1 MTEQLNEQQMTAW
14 VQAQFQKANQFL
26 AQEGILFD
34 SVITE
39 QSRYLAPYLA
49 VWKIKAMDQKVYWVI
64 SGDLPTDVALAVNA
78 TDARDV
84 LRYFSLQWQLK
95 AENLEANNTQK
106 DARQAEFVQLLRSR
120 ADSLYAFYENE
131 TLWG

>member
-1 MTEQLNEQQMTAW
+1 MTEPLNEQQMTAW

-95 AENLEANNTQK
+95 AENLEANNTQQ

-120 ADSLYAFYENE
+120 ADSL
-131 TLWG
+131 

>member
-1 MTEQLNEQQMTAW
+1 MTEPLNEQQMTAW

-49 VWKIKAMDQKVYWVI
+49 VWKIKAMDQKVYWVL

-95 AENLEANNTQK
+95 AENLEANNTQQ
-106 DARQAEFVQLLRSR
+106 DARQAEFVHLLRSR

>member
-1 MTEQLNEQQMTAW
+1 MTEPLNEQQMTAW

-34 SVITE
+34 SVVTE

-95 AENLEANNTQK
+95 AENLEANNTQQ

>member
-1 MTEQLNEQQMTAW
+1 MTEPLNEQQMTAW

-64 SGDLPTDVALAVNA
+64 SGDLPTDVALSVNA

-95 AENLEANNTQK
+95 AENLEANNTQQ

>member
-34 SVITE
+34 SVITD

-64 SGDLPTDVALAVNA
+64 SGDLPTDVTLAENA
-78 TDARDV
+78 AAARDV
-84 LRYFSLQWQLK
+84 LRYFSMQWQLK
-95 AENLEANNTQK
+95 AENLELNNTQK
-106 DARQAEFVQLLRSR
+106 DASQAEFVELLRNR
-120 ADSLYAFYENE
+120 ADSLYALYQNE
-131 TLWG
+131 KLWG

>member
-49 VWKIKAMDQKVYWVI
+49 VWKIKAVDQKVYWVI

-78 TDARDV
+78 NDARDV

>member
-1 MTEQLNEQQMTAW
+1 MTEPLNEQQMTAW

-95 AENLEANNTQK
+95 AENLEANNTQQ
-106 DARQAEFVQLLRSR
+106 DAHQAEFVQLLRSR

>member
-1 MTEQLNEQQMTAW
+1 MTEPLNEQQMTAW

-49 VWKIKAMDQKVYWVI
+49 VWKIKAIDQKVYWVI

-95 AENLEANNTQK
+95 AENLEANNTQQ

>member
-1 MTEQLNEQQMTAW
+1 MTEPLNEQQMTAW

>member
-49 VWKIKAMDQKVYWVI
+49 VWKIKAMDQKVYWVL
-64 SGDLPTDVALAVNA
+64 SGDLPTDVTLAENA
-78 TDARDV
+78 PEARDV
-84 LRYFSLQWQLK
+84 LRYFSMRWQLK
-95 AENLEANNTQK
+95 AENLEANNTKQ
-106 DARQAEFVQLLRSR
+106 DAGQTEFVELLRNR
-120 ADSLYAFYENE
+120 ADSLYALYQNE
-131 TLWG
+131 KLWS

>member
-1 MTEQLNEQQMTAW
+1 MTEPLNEQQMTAW

-64 SGDLPTDVALAVNA
+64 SGDLPSDVALAVNA

-95 AENLEANNTQK
+95 AENLEANNTQQ

>member
-95 AENLEANNTQK
+95 AENLEANNTQQ

>member
-64 SGDLPTDVALAVNA
+64 SGDLPTDVTLADNA
-78 TDARDV
+78 PVARDV
-84 LRYFSLQWQLK
+84 LRHFSMQWQLK
-95 AENLEANNTQK
+95 AENLELNNTHK
-106 DARQAEFVQLLRSR
+106 DASQAEFVELLRNR
-120 ADSLYAFYENE
+120 ADSLYALYQNE
-131 TLWG
+131 KLWG

>member
-1 MTEQLNEQQMTAW
+1 MTEPLNEQQMTAW

-95 AENLEANNTQK
+95 AENLEANNTQQ

>member
-1 MTEQLNEQQMTAW
+1 MTEPLNEQQMTAW

-95 AENLEANNTQK
+95 AENLEANNTQQ
-106 DARQAEFVQLLRSR
+106 DVRQAEFVQLLRSR